1 MFRKGRRI
9 HFVGIGGIGM
19 SGIAEVLINQ
29 GYRVSG
35 SDLSESAST
44 RRLASL
50 GAEVQIGHK
59 PENVGDAFVVVISS
73 AVKED
78 NPEVVSA
85 HQKMIPVIPRAEMLA
100 ELMHM
105 KYAVAVAGSHGKTTT
120 TSLVASVLYGASLD
134 PTVVVGGKLSMMG
147 GSNARMGQGKF
158 LVAEADES
166 DGSFLCLTPTVAVI
180 TNIDREHMDHYK
192 TEEAM
197 ENAFVDFANK
207 VPFYGA
213 VIICL
218 DDPRIRE
225 LMPRFTRRTVT
236 YGVEGQADVSAR
248 NIRLKD
254 GRTRF
259 EVFYDGDTV
268 GEIDLCLPGLHHV
281 CNALAA
287 FAVGIEM
294 DVSPA
299 EIIKALDNFS
309 GVDRRSQI
317 KGEAR
322 GVLVMDD
329 YAHHPTEV
337 QALLTGLR
345 GAYERRIVAV
355 FQPHRYS
362 RTQDLMERF
371 NTAFYSA
378 DVLIV
383 TDIYAAGEEPLP
395 GVNSEVLAEGIRAH
409 GHREVHYIGELDELA
424 DKIEPMLKEGDLVVT
439 MGAGSIWQVS
449 ERLLNKL
456 GGTDDG

>member
-1 MFRKGRRI
+1 
-9 HFVGIGGIGM
+9 M

-85 HQKMIPVIPRAEMLA
+85 HQQMIPVIPRAEMLA

-166 DGSFLCLTPTVAVI
+166 DGSFLRLMPSLVVI

-259 EVFYDGDTV
+259 EVFYDGETV
-268 GEIDLCLPGLHHV
+268 GEVDLCLPGLHHV

-309 GVDRRSQI
+309 GVDRRSQL

-345 GAYERRIVAV
+345 DAYERRIVAV

-362 RTQDLMERF
+362 RTLDLMERF